1 MDDIMNS
8 NVKKKFDSY
17 PDHIRPK
24 LHFLRK
30 LILDEAAK
38 DESIGM
44 LEETLK
50 WGEPSYLTVISKSGT
65 TVRIDWKPKTP
76 NQYAIY
82 VNCKTTLIDTFRSLF
97 PELNYEGNRAIVF
110 NMNQEVPENEI
121 RLFINMALR
130 YHLDKLEKP
139 RD

>member
-1 MDDIMNS
+1 MNS

-17 PDHIRPK
+17 PAHVRPK
-24 LHFLRK
+24 LHFLRE
-30 LILDEAAK
+30 LILDEADK
-38 DESIGM
+38 DESIGI

-50 WGEPSYLTVISKSGT
+50 WGEPSYLTVVSKSGT
-65 TVRIDWKPKTP
+65 TVRIDWKPKMP

-97 PELNYEGNRAIVF
+97 PELNYEGNRAVVF
-110 NMNQEVPENEI
+110 NINQKIPENEI

-130 YHLDKLEKP
+130 YHLDRLEKP

>member
-97 PELNYEGNRAIVF
+97 PELNYEGNRAVVF
-110 NMNQEVPENEI
+110 NINQKIPENEI

>member
-17 PDHIRPK
+17 PDHVRPK
-24 LHFLRK
+24 LHFLRE
-30 LILDEAAK
+30 LIVDEAAK

-50 WGEPSYLTVISKSGT
+50 WGEPSYLTTLSKSGT
-65 TVRIDWKPKTP
+65 TVRIDWKPKMP

-110 NMNQEVPENEI
+110 NINQKIPENEI

-130 YHLDKLEKP
+130 YNLDKLEKP

>member
-17 PDHIRPK
+17 PDHVRPK
-24 LHFLRK
+24 LHFLRE
-30 LILDEAAK
+30 LILDEADK
-38 DESIGM
+38 DESIGI

-50 WGEPSYLTVISKSGT
+50 WGEPSYLTVVSKSGT
-65 TVRIDWKPKTP
+65 TVRIDWKPKMP

-97 PELNYEGNRAIVF
+97 PELNYEGNRAVVF
-110 NMNQEVPENEI
+110 NINQKIPENEI

-130 YHLDKLEKP
+130 YHLDRLEKP